1 MRKETV
7 SNTQSNVELV
17 YFTPGKMDASFPY
30 AIVSAGRSTF
40 LHSDPPVARHYDDHT
55 FILTLSGQG
64 LLTSRTTNTVAFA
77 NTIAWIDTSSD
88 YSHRCHPDADHWI
101 YIWFGAN
108 GYGLDKLHAQNG
120 GNGVPIFPQSENQ
133 EPRFS
138 QIVLHL
144 SAPGISKGAT
154 SSALVS
160 AVLEYLLS
168 GARETRTANEGSL
181 LQTVTGTVKADLARD
196 WSVRSMAE
204 LVPTSVPNFHRVFKR
219 EAGRSPM
226 DWLKTE
232 RINAAKYLLAQTS
245 LRIAAVGREVGF
257 SDLYHFS
264 REFKRRTGR
273 SPSTF
278 RKMAT
283 GKPAK
288 TA

>member
-1 MRKETV
+1 MILKTDPIAQ
-7 SNTQSNVELV
+7 TGVELV
-17 YFTPGKMDASFPY
+17 YFTPGRADASFPY

-40 LHSDPPVARHYDDHT
+40 LRSDPPVARHYDDHT

-64 LLTSRTTNTVAFA
+64 LLTTAATRTVAIA
-77 NTIAWIDTSSD
+77 GTIAWINTASD
-88 YSHRCHPDADHWI
+88 YSHRCHPDADHWT
-101 YIWFGAN
+101 YIWFGAS
-108 GYGLDKLHAQNG
+108 GYGLEKLYAWNSL
-120 GNGVPIFPQSENQ
+120 NGVPVFPESESQ

-138 QIVLHL
+138 QIVSHL

-160 AVLEYLLS
+160 SVLEHVLS
-168 GARETRTANEGSL
+168 GARDARTANDGSL
-181 LQTVTGTVKADLARD
+181 LQTVTAAVKADLAKD
-196 WSVRSMAE
+196 WSVRSMAD
-204 LVPTSVPNFHRVFKR
+204 LVPTSIPNFHRVFKR

-245 LRIAAVGREVGF
+245 LRIAAIGREVGF

-283 GKPAK
+283 GNPA
-288 TA
+288 